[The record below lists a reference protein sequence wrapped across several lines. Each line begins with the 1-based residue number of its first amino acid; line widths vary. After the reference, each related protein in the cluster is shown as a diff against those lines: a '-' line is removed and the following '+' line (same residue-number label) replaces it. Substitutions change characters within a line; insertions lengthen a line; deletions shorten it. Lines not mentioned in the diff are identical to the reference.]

1 MGFFD
6 LIFGKGLGGSGYS
19 SVSMETVR
27 KITSDWDNVTIL
39 LQGKSPSQ
47 LRQALITADKCLD
60 AALKDVVP
68 GETMGERLKNAID
81 KFDRPTYNRIWDAHK
96 LRNNIVH
103 EAGFEP
109 PYFMVTEA
117 VANLKEG
124 LYKLGVKI

>member
-6 LIFGKGLGGSGYS
+6 LIFGKRMDVSGYS